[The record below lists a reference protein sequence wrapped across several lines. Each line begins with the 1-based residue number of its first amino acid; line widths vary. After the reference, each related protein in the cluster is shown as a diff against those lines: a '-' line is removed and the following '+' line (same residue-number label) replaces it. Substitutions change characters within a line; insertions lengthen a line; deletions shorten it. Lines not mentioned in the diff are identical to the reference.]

1 MRPTRKTLAVAL
13 CWWLRPLLA
22 ACWEDLLWEL
32 LGPVLRILDWSKE
45 LLEAETVIPI
55 AERMTKAKFKIE
67 NCPENNRA
75 WVIKCQGIGL
85 LNTHL

>member
-1 MRPTRKTLAVAL
+1 MIIFMAL
-13 CWWLRPLLA
+13 TDGSRILVT
-22 ACWEDLLWEL
+22 
-32 LGPVLRILDWSKE
+32 GPVTLHT
-45 LLEAETVIPI
+45 ETVIPI

-85 LNTHL
+85 LTNHL